1 MLQHET
7 GALSIPELPEG
18 PSNTLETLGT
28 ENSYVYPAE
37 KVVSASAPHL
47 QAFRQGSSPGRFQ
60 LDDKVGPFRKA
71 VVLILSRQPKNM

>member
-7 GALSIPELPEG
+7 GSLSIPELPAG

-37 KVVSASAPHL
+37 KVVT
-47 QAFRQGSSPGRFQ
+47 
-60 LDDKVGPFRKA
+60 
-71 VVLILSRQPKNM
+71 